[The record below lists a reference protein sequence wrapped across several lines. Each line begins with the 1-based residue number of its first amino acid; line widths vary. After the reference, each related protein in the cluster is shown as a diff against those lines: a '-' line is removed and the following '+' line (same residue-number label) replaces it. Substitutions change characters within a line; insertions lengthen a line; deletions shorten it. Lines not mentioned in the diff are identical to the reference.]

1 LGIALFKT
9 YPPRTFK
16 TFFRAGGEEHGKS
29 IAGRGIDSVQNG
41 CGARAIWVSGSG
53 GT

>member
-16 TFFRAGGEEHGKS
+16 MFFRAGGG
-29 IAGRGIDSVQNG
+29 
-41 CGARAIWVSGSG
+41 GARQVDRRSGH
-53 GT
+53 